1 MYSNS
6 YDFLNLL
13 HLLLKCYYINFM
25 VYNLLHL
32 WLVSTT
38 FMVGIRLMVDFY
50 YIYGSV
56 VFLLCLISI
65 KLLGLGQNA
74 R

>member
-1 MYSNS
+1 
-6 YDFLNLL
+6 
-13 HLLLKCYYINFM
+13 M

-56 VFLLCLISI
+56 VLLLCLISI
-65 KLLGLGQNA
+65 KLLGLGQIA